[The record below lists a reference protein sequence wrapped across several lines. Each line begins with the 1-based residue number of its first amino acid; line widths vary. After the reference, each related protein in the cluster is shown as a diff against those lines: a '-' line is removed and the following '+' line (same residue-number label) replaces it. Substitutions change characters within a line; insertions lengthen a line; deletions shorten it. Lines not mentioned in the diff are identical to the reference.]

1 MSTSILQEPVTIG
14 FRGHERALPLAA
26 LALSFRRDPERT
38 ATALEFLIQGPPE
51 GRPTSPPEAFAP
63 PYEVRGE
70 GVGGGVHSER
80 SETFGFRT
88 SGSETLEQ
96 KLDERSDP
104 KRSERERRAR
114 GMRSDAELARQIA
127 IDLRDEVHVVAIRK
141 LVAAHPRPLLDDALH
156 RTLTV
161 PADRVRSSRGAIFTG
176 IVRKL
181 ARADFDRTH
190 S

>member
-1 MSTSILQEPVTIG
+1 MSTSILREPVTIG

-26 LALSFRRDPERT
+26 LALSFRRDPEHT

-51 GRPTSPPEAFAP
+51 RCPTTPSEDFTPARED
-63 PYEVRGE
+63 RGE
-70 GVGGGVHSER
+70 GEGGGVRSER
-80 SETFGFRT
+80 SETLGP
-88 SGSETLEQ
+88 GTLEQ
-96 KLDERSDP
+96 KFDQRSDP

-114 GMRSDAELARQIA
+114 DMRGDTEVARQLA
-127 IDLRDEVHVVAIRK
+127 VDLGDEVNVAAIRK

-156 RTLTV
+156 RTLGV
-161 PADRVRSSRGAIFTG
+161 PADRIRSSRGAIFTG

-181 ARADFDRTH
+181 ARADFDRTY